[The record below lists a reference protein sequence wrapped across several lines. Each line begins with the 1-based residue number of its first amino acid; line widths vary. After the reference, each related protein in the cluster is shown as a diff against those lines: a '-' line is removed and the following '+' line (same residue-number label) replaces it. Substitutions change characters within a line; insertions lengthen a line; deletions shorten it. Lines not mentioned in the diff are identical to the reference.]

1 MLDQGE
7 VASACLAFLFA
18 SSFLGCSAPSAEPPL
33 FVDVPGTAAPTIALV
48 APPLRSAVAPDPEP
62 IRFLPWEP
70 GRAAAQ
76 KARRPLF
83 VFVHADWSARALE
96 IQRSGLWSD
105 PSVQRALAPF
115 VAIDLDATS
124 EDDAATRVEQLG
136 AKGIPSMVFWDP
148 EQGRRVSVAE
158 PLDAAAV
165 RDAAATFLSGRVE

>member
-1 MLDQGE
+1 M
-7 VASACLAFLFA
+7 
-18 SSFLGCSAPSAEPPL
+18 
-33 FVDVPGTAAPTIALV
+33 
-48 APPLRSAVAPDPEP
+48 RSAVAPDPEP
-62 IRFLPWEP
+62 IRFLSWES
-70 GRAAAQ
+70 GRAAAVE
-76 KARRPLF
+76 ARRPVF

-124 EDDAATRVEQLG
+124 EDDAATFVEQLG

-148 EQGRRVSVAE
+148 GAGRRVSVAE